1 MCVFFEFQTKRSYSW
16 NFGKSPHPKLLEK
29 GALGTTSLYIYIFH
43 HGRNYQ
49 NSRGHAD
56 CFAGFCM
63 SLPEVPC
70 EKWAG
75 DHTMVK
81 TCTKTGVSVGS
92 DVGRV
97 IDKHS
102 VHKMFP
108 TNHSLWS
115 YPRILSLYACFN
127 PISWKTNKH
136 VWYTSNILTSITVI
150 PSRNPGWF
158 EGRYPSEFSKKT
170 NQPLK
175 WPLLHSIAPESFVL
189 GAPVLLKPLG
199 TRRSAEKTMPTMR
212 KNMTTTNHMCPM
224 MGYSMHISYLH
235 NSRYYIHV
243 WFPRGSTTSNS
254 FVMSL
259 MLFKG
264 QNAIL
269 VWYLQRHAT
278 QIQVI
283 SCMVHS
289 HDLYIYI

>member
-29 GALGTTSLYIYIFH
+29 GALGTTSLYIYIYTYIFH

-56 CFAGFCM
+56 CFAGFSM

-108 TNHSLWS
+108 TNHSL
-115 YPRILSLYACFN
+115 
-127 PISWKTNKH
+127 
-136 VWYTSNILTSITVI
+136 
-150 PSRNPGWF
+150 
-158 EGRYPSEFSKKT
+158 
-170 NQPLK
+170 
-175 WPLLHSIAPESFVL
+175 
-189 GAPVLLKPLG
+189 
-199 TRRSAEKTMPTMR
+199 
-212 KNMTTTNHMCPM
+212 
-224 MGYSMHISYLH
+224 
-235 NSRYYIHV
+235 
-243 WFPRGSTTSNS
+243 
-254 FVMSL
+254 
-259 MLFKG
+259 
-264 QNAIL
+264 
-269 VWYLQRHAT
+269 
-278 QIQVI
+278 
-283 SCMVHS
+283 
-289 HDLYIYI
+289 

>member
-1 MCVFFEFQTKRSYSW
+1 
-16 NFGKSPHPKLLEK
+16 
-29 GALGTTSLYIYIFH
+29 
-43 HGRNYQ
+43 
-49 NSRGHAD
+49 
-56 CFAGFCM
+56 M

-158 EGRYPSEFSKKT
+158 EGRYPSEFSKKKT
-170 NQPLK
+170 SHWNDHCFTRSHLSLSCSALPFCWSRLGQEDLPKKPCRRCGRTWQPL
-175 WPLLHSIAPESFVL
+175 
-189 GAPVLLKPLG
+189 
-199 TRRSAEKTMPTMR
+199 
-212 KNMTTTNHMCPM
+212 TTCALWWDIVCIYH
-224 MGYSMHISYLH
+224 
-235 NSRYYIHV
+235 
-243 WFPRGSTTSNS
+243 
-254 FVMSL
+254 
-259 MLFKG
+259 
-264 QNAIL
+264 
-269 VWYLQRHAT
+269 
-278 QIQVI
+278 
-283 SCMVHS
+283 
-289 HDLYIYI
+289 IYITVDIIFMYGSHVDQLHPTAL

>member
-29 GALGTTSLYIYIFH
+29 GALGTTSLYIYTYIFH

-56 CFAGFCM
+56 CFAGFSM

-158 EGRYPSEFSKKT
+158 EGRYPSEFSKKK
-170 NQPLK
+170 QPLK

-264 QNAIL
+264 GLEGARNTSWACIF
-269 VWYLQRHAT
+269 
-278 QIQVI
+278 
-283 SCMVHS
+283 
-289 HDLYIYI
+289 